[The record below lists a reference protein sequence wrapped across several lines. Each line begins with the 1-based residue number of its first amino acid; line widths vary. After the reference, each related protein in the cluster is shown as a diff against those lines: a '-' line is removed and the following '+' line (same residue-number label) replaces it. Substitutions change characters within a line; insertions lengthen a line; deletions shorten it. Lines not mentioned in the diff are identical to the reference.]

1 MDQVVPTVDEVTS
14 AQTEGN
20 PKLKVD
26 ETLDIQVTF
35 TEVVNIT
42 GTPKLLLDTNEPP
55 GSVLSE
61 ALYNSDTGST
71 SPKFRLT
78 VATNNY
84 NRDLNY
90 RSTASLELDG
100 GTIRDAAGN
109 NATLTL
115 PALDNAKALKQMKEY
130 WVDGVLPTVDE
141 VEDVIS
147 TGDTIVACLLYT
159 SPSPRD

>member
-1 MDQVVPTVDEVTS
+1 MCIRDSTEGHTIKFRAVVWDIAGNRVDGATYGTTYTVDQVVPTVDEVTS

-35 TEVVNIT
+35 TEVVNVT
-42 GTPKLLLDTNEPP
+42 GTPKLLLDTNELP

-61 ALYNSDTGST
+61 ALYNSDTGSA

-90 RSTASLELDG
+90 S
-100 GTIRDAAGN
+100 
-109 NATLTL
+109 
-115 PALDNAKALKQMKEY
+115 
-130 WVDGVLPTVDE
+130 
-141 VEDVIS
+141 
-147 TGDTIVACLLYT
+147 CLLYT
-159 SPSPRD
+159 SPSPRDGLLSRMPSSA